1 MAEGRRLTQR
11 YRAARRT
18 MWAPL
23 PVLPMRR
30 QPPPGSAS
38 RRPAV
43 PQCRGTASCRPA
55 GRAMLH
61 LVAVAAGPLHQAAA
75 AAAQRR
81 LPAAAAVPHDC
92 LAAAEAP
99 TLLKHWSLLATAAP
113 LPTWQ
118 RSTNNLSQ
126 APDNKF
132 TSHAPTS
139 FQTVCPCQKANIIV
153 WPGSRAHCALRRA
166 HSFSARRR
174 SFRSRSL
181 RVRSVVACRISCSRC
196 RCTPRSSVNFRNLT
210 SLSASWILGI
220 LLTCTGTTRRHMM
233 LAAV

>member
-1 MAEGRRLTQR
+1 
-11 YRAARRT
+11 
-18 MWAPL
+18 MWAPPL
-23 PVLPMRR
+23 PVPPMRR

-43 PQCRGTASCRPA
+43 PQRRGTASCRPA

-61 LVAVAAGPLHQAAA
+61 LVAAA
-75 AAAQRR
+75 AAAQR

-126 APDNKF
+126 APDK
-132 TSHAPTS
+132 H
-139 FQTVCPCQKANIIV
+139 V
-153 WPGSRAHCALRRA
+153 H
-166 HSFSARRR
+166 
-174 SFRSRSL
+174 
-181 RVRSVVACRISCSRC
+181 VACSHQLPESMPMSEGKHRYLAREQGSLCVEAGPLLLGAAPLLSFAVAARPL
-196 RCTPRSSVNFRNLT
+196 RGRLPHLLQPLQVYTRKFRQLLKPHKSV
-210 SLSASWILGI
+210 SASWILGI
-220 LLTCTGTTRRHMM
+220 LLTCTGTTRHHMV